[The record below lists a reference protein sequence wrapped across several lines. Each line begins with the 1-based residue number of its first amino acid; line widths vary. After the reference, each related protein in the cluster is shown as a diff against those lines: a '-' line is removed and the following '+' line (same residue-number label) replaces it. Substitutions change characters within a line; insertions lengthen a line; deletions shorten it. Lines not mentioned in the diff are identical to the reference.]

1 MFRQGPVPVLVHGL
15 LDYLVG
21 IVLLAG
27 PFVLD
32 FDDDAAI
39 ATSIAAGVLLLVL
52 AGASDLPAAFVR
64 SIPRALHAIFDYV
77 LAIAILVA
85 PFVLGFT
92 DDDTATAFLVA
103 VAVVQI
109 MQTIA
114 TRFLR
119 PKDQPRPT
127 A

>member
-1 MFRQGPVPVLVHGL
+1 MFRQGPLPALIHGL

-21 IVLLAG
+21 VVLLAG

-32 FDDDAAI
+32 FEDDAAI
-39 ATSIAAGVLLLVL
+39 ATSIGAGVLLLVL
-52 AGASDLPAAFVR
+52 ASASDLPTSFVR
-64 SIPRALHAIFDYV
+64 SVPRALHAIFDYV
-77 LAIAILVA
+77 IAIAILVA

-92 DDDTATAFLVA
+92 DDDSATAFLVA
-103 VAVVQI
+103 MAVVQI

>member
-1 MFRQGPVPVLVHGL
+1 VLVHGV

-21 IVLLAG
+21 LVLLAG

-32 FDDDAAI
+32 FDDDAAT
-39 ATSIAAGVLLLVL
+39 ATSIAAGILLLVL
-52 AGASDLPAAFVR
+52 AGASDLPTSFVR
-64 SIPRALHAIFDYV
+64 SIPRALHAILDYV
-77 LAIAILVA
+77 LAIAIVVA
-85 PFVLGFT
+85 PFVLNFT
-92 DDDTATAFLVA
+92 DDDTATAFFVA

-127 A
+127 T